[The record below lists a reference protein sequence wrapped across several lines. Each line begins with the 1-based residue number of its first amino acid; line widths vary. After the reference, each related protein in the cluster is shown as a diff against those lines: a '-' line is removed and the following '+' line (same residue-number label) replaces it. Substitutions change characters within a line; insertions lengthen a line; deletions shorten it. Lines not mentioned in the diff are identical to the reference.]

1 MKKILALLFVFLL
14 LASVCGCTSETKE
27 IAPEPGTPL
36 NTFYQA
42 IMDAQPET
50 AEALILFEENN
61 PALIDSFYPGL
72 TDMELNQSAYYMP
85 PIATHP
91 CEIVLVEAKDEADA
105 DKVAEIFKAR
115 IDLGSDNL
123 SYPESAKGWQLYAQ
137 VQRSGNFV
145 CMIVLPE
152 KNVIPENVF
161 ALQST
166 ETVSE

>member
-14 LASVCGCTSETKE
+14 LASVCGCADETKE
-27 IAPEPGTPL
+27 AQVAPGTPL
-36 NTFYQA
+36 DTFYQA
-42 IMDAQPET
+42 IMDAQPES

-61 PALIDSFYPGL
+61 PALIESFYPGL
-72 TDMELNQSAYYMP
+72 TGMELSQSAYYMP

-91 CEIVLVEAKDEADA
+91 CEIVLVEAKNTADA

-115 IDLGSDNL
+115 IDMGSDNK

-137 VQRSGNFV
+137 VQRSGSFV

-152 KNVIPENVF
+152 GNVIPENVF
-161 ALQST
+161 ALQSAQAVN
-166 ETVSE
+166 E